1 MARAR
6 ARSGRALIWL
16 VVIGALFAALN
27 WASVAGGDGAWTP
40 RLALDLEGG
49 TQVILTPQLQE
60 GEQVTEEQL
69 NQAVEI
75 IRDRVDASGVS
86 ESEITTQ
93 GGQNIVVAIPGE
105 VDDATM
111 DRLQS
116 SARME
121 FRPVLA
127 VAAALTPEEIAT
139 NQAALE
145 ATPPVDDPA
154 AAEPADASDLAW
166 VTPTLQAEFDTFDCG
181 VLQDPERGEQPTDEP
196 LITCDSGET
205 PAARYILGPVE
216 VEGSD
221 ISDASFG
228 QATTSTGS
236 PTGEWEVRLQ
246 FDSQGTEAFDEVTSR
261 ITSLET
267 PRNQFG
273 VVLDGAVVI
282 APASNAVITNGEASI
297 TGGFTQAAA
306 SSLADQLK
314 FGSLPIGF
322 EVQSEETIA
331 ATLGESQLQAGI
343 IAGFIG
349 LLLVIGY
356 SIFQYRALAG
366 VTIAS
371 LLIAGGI
378 TYLVITWLSS
388 AEGYRLSLAGV
399 TGLIISIG
407 LIADSFIVYFERVRD
422 ELRDGRALTSAVEA
436 GWRRAWRTIVASK
449 ALNLLAAV
457 VLYLVAVGNVR
468 GFAFTI
474 GITAIIDLIVVAL
487 FTHPMLQLVARTR
500 FFSSGHRLSG
510 LDPKALGA
518 VYRGRAQFRDPVAA
532 GKGATSSREAQRRQ
546 SIAERKASAS
556 AEQER

>member
-6 ARSGRALIWL
+6 ARTGRALIWL

-49 TQVILTPQLQE
+49 TQVILEPQLREGQE
-60 GEQVTEEQL
+60 VTDEQL
-69 NQAVEI
+69 DQAVEI

-86 ESEITTQ
+86 EAEITTQ
-93 GGQNIVVAIPGE
+93 GGRNIVVAIPGE

-111 DRLQS
+111 DRLRA
-116 SARME
+116 SALME
-121 FRPVLA
+121 FRPVLV
-127 VAAALTPEEIAT
+127 VAAALSPAEIET
-139 NQAALE
+139 NQAAQE
-145 ATPPVDDPA
+145 QTPPADDPA

-166 VTPTLQAEFDTFDCG
+166 ITPTLQAEFDTFDCAS
-181 VLQDPERGEQPTDEP
+181 LEDPERGEQPTDEP
-196 LITCDSGET
+196 LITCSEDGT
-205 PAARYILGPVE
+205 ARYILGPTE

-221 ISDASFG
+221 IADATAG
-228 QATTSTGS
+228 QALTSTGAA
-236 PTGEWEVRLQ
+236 TNEWEVRLQ
-246 FDSQGTEAFDEVTSR
+246 LDGAGTEAFDEVTTR
-261 ITSLET
+261 ITSLES
-267 PRNQFG
+267 PRNQFA
-273 VVLDGAVVI
+273 VVLDGAVII
-282 APASNAVITNGEASI
+282 APQSNAVITNGEASI
-297 TGGFTQAAA
+297 TGGFDQESAQ
-306 SSLADQLK
+306 SLADQLK

-343 IAGFIG
+343 IAGLIG
-349 LLLVIGY
+349 LILVVGY
-356 SIFQYRALAG
+356 SIFQYRALAV

-371 LLIAGGI
+371 LLIAGGL
-378 TYLVITWLSS
+378 TYLIITWLSS

-436 GWRRAWRTIVASK
+436 GWRRAFRTILASK

-500 FFSSGHRLSG
+500 FFSGGHPMSG

-532 GKGATSSREAQRRQ
+532 GRGATSSREAQRRQ

>member
-6 ARSGRALIWL
+6 ARTGRALIWL
-16 VVIGALFAALN
+16 VVIGAVFAALN
-27 WASVAGGDGAWTP
+27 WASGAASWTP

-49 TQVILTPQLQE
+49 TQVILSPQLQQ
-60 GEQVTEEQL
+60 GQQVTEDQL

-75 IRDRVDASGVS
+75 IRQRVDSSGVS

-93 GGQNIVVAIPGE
+93 GGQNIVVAIPGA

-111 DRLQS
+111 ARLQS

-121 FRPVLA
+121 FRPVLTS
-127 VAAALTPEEIAT
+127 AAALTPTEIAT
-139 NQAALE
+139 NQAAQA

-154 AAEPADASDLAW
+154 AAAPADASDLAW
-166 VTPTLQAEFDTFDCG
+166 ITPTIQAQYDTFDCA
-181 VLQDPERGEQPTDEP
+181 VLQDPERGEQPTDQP
-196 LITCDSGET
+196 LITCSTDGS
-205 PAARYILGPVE
+205 ARYILGPVE

-228 QATTSTGS
+228 QASTSTGA

-246 FDSQGTEAFDEVTSR
+246 FDGQGTEAFSTVTSR
-261 ITSLET
+261 ITSLES

-282 APASNAVITNGEASI
+282 APASNAVITNGQASI

-343 IAGFIG
+343 IAGIIG
-349 LLLVIGY
+349 LFLVIGY
-356 SIFQYRALAG
+356 SIFQYRALAS

-371 LLIAGGI
+371 LVIAGGL
-378 TYLVITWLSS
+378 TYLIITWLSS
-388 AEGYRLSLAGV
+388 AQGYRLSLAGV

-449 ALNLLAAV
+449 ALNLLAAI
-457 VLYLVAVGNVR
+457 VLYVVAVGNVR

-500 FFSSGHRLSG
+500 FFSSGHPMSG

-518 VYRGRAQFRDPVAA
+518 VYRGRAQFREPVAA

>member
-1 MARAR
+1 MAKARAR
-6 ARSGRALIWL
+6 TGRALIWL
-16 VVIGALFAALN
+16 VVIGAVFAALN
-27 WASVAGGDGAWTP
+27 WASVATQGGSWTP

-49 TQVILTPQLQE
+49 TQVILEPQLQE
-60 GEQVTEEQL
+60 GQQVTEEQL

-75 IRDRVDASGVS
+75 IRQRVDASGVS

-93 GGQNIVVAIPGE
+93 GGRNIVVAIPGE

-121 FRPVLA
+121 FRPVLT

-139 NQAALE
+139 NQAAQE

-166 VTPTLQAEFDTFDCG
+166 ITPTLQAEYDTFDCA

-196 LITCDSGET
+196 LITCSEDGT
-205 PAARYILGPVE
+205 ARYILGPVE

-221 ISDASFG
+221 IADASFG
-228 QATTSTGS
+228 QATTSTGA

-246 FDSQGTEAFDEVTSR
+246 FDGRGTEAFDEVTSR
-261 ITSLET
+261 ITSLES

-273 VVLDGAVVI
+273 VVLDGAVII

-297 TGGFTQAAA
+297 TGGFTQAGA

-343 IAGFIG
+343 IAGLIG
-349 LLLVIGY
+349 LLLVVGY
-356 SIFQYRALAG
+356 SIFQYRALAS

-371 LLIAGGI
+371 LLIAGGL

-436 GWRRAWRTIVASK
+436 GWRRAWRTILASK

-457 VLYLVAVGNVR
+457 VLYVVAVGNVR

-500 FFSSGHRLSG
+500 FFSSGHPMSG

-546 SIAERKASAS
+546 SIAERKATAS

>member
-1 MARAR
+1 MAKAR

-16 VVIGALFAALN
+16 VVIGAVFAGLN
-27 WASVAGGDGAWTP
+27 WASVATQGGSWTP

-49 TQVILTPQLQE
+49 TQVILEPQLQQ
-60 GEQVTEEQL
+60 GEQVTEDQL

-75 IRDRVDASGVS
+75 IRQRVDASGIS

-121 FRPVLA
+121 FRPVLT
-127 VAAALTPEEIAT
+127 VAAALTPDEIAT
-139 NQAALE
+139 NQAAQE

-154 AAEPADASDLAW
+154 AATPADASDLAW
-166 VTPTLQAEFDTFDCG
+166 ITPTLQAAYDTFDCAA
-181 VLQDPERGEQPTDEP
+181 LQDPERGEQPTDEP
-196 LITCDSGET
+196 LITCSEDGT
-205 PAARYILGPVE
+205 ARYILGPVE
-216 VEGSD
+216 VEGAD
-221 ISDASFG
+221 ISDATFG
-228 QATTSTGS
+228 QATTSTGA

-246 FDSQGTEAFDEVTSR
+246 FDAQGTEAFDEVTSR
-261 ITSLET
+261 ITSLES

-297 TGGFTQAAA
+297 TGGFTQDAA

-343 IAGFIG
+343 IAGLIG

-356 SIFQYRALAG
+356 SIFQYRALAS

-371 LLIAGGI
+371 LVIAGGLS
-378 TYLVITWLSS
+378 YLVITWLSS

-474 GITAIIDLIVVAL
+474 GITAIIDLVVVAL

-500 FFSSGHRLSG
+500 FFSSGHPMSG

>member
-1 MARAR
+1 VAKARAR
-6 ARSGRALIWL
+6 TGRALIWI
-16 VVIGALFAALN
+16 VVIGAVFAALN
-27 WASVAGGDGAWTP
+27 WATIASGGAWSP

-49 TQVILTPQLQE
+49 TQVILTPQLAE
-60 GEQVTEEQL
+60 GQQVTDEQL
-69 NQAVEI
+69 DQAVEI

-121 FRPVLA
+121 FRPVLT
-127 VAAALTPEEIAT
+127 VAAALTPEEIEA
-139 NQAALE
+139 NEAAQE
-145 ATPPVDDPA
+145 TAPPVDDPA

-166 VTPTLQAEFDTFDCG
+166 ITPTLQAEYDTFDCAALA
-181 VLQDPERGEQPTDEP
+181 VLQDPERGEQPLEEP
-196 LITCDSGET
+196 LVTCSEDGT
-205 PAARYILGPVE
+205 ARYILGPVE

-221 ISDASFG
+221 ISDASAG
-228 QATTSTGS
+228 QATTSTGA
-236 PTGEWEVRLQ
+236 PTGEFEVRLQ
-246 FDSQGTEAFDEVTSR
+246 FDDRGSDAFEEVTTR

-273 VVLDGAVVI
+273 VVLDGAVII

-297 TGGFTQAAA
+297 TGGFSQETA

-343 IAGFIG
+343 IAGLIG
-349 LLLVIGY
+349 LILVIVY
-356 SIFQYRALAG
+356 SVFQYRALAL

-371 LLIAGGI
+371 LAIAGGL

-399 TGLIISIG
+399 TGLIIAIG
-407 LIADSFIVYFERVRD
+407 TIADSFIVYFERVRD
-422 ELRDGRALTSAVEA
+422 ELRDGRAITSAVEA
-436 GWRRAWRTIVASK
+436 GWRRAFRTILASD
-449 ALNLLAAV
+449 AINFLAAI

-468 GFAFTI
+468 GFAFTL
-474 GITAIIDLIVVAL
+474 GITTIIDLIVVAL
-487 FTHPMLQLVARTR
+487 FTHPMLQLLTRTR
-500 FFSSGHRLSG
+500 FFSSGHPLSG
-510 LDPKALGA
+510 LDPNALGA
-518 VYRGRAQFRDPVAA
+518 VYRGRARFRDPVAA
-532 GKGATSSREAQRRQ
+532 GRGATSSREAQRRQ

-556 AEQER
+556 TEQER